1 MRSLCLQEKLEEE
14 VMGGLPG
21 LLRAALSTHSA
32 GNKPISSDSW
42 TSLYKLP
49 IEKRSVALQWRVVHG
64 VMAMNKHVEHKD
76 PRTGSHSLFCRTKE
90 TLQRLWLGCPRPA
103 GLFSLL

>member
-1 MRSLCLQEKLEEE
+1 MPSGEAGGRGHGWSLRTLKGCT
-14 VMGGLPG
+14 G
-21 LLRAALSTHSA
+21 HSA

-49 IEKRSVALQWRVVHG
+49 IEKHSVALQWRVVHG
-64 VMAMNKHVEHKD
+64 VMAMNEHVEHKD

-90 TLQRLWLGCPRPA
+90 TLQRRWLGCPRPA